1 MTKHNTNIVDSFFFS
16 MFSFFRQKLGM
27 LLDTLK
33 DEESGAHCGD
43 DMLKTIVDI
52 ANKSASERIPET

>member
-1 MTKHNTNIVDSFFFS
+1 MIYFYFDATILH
-16 MFSFFRQKLGM
+16 RQKLGM

-43 DMLKTIVDI
+43 DMLKTIVEI
-52 ANKSASERIPET
+52 ANKSASERTPET